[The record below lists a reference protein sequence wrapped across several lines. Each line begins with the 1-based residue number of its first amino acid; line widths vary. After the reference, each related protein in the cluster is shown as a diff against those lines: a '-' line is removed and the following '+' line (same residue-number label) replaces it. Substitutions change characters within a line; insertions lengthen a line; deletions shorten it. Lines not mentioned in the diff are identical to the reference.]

1 MATSVFIAALNTF
14 LATEKPKKTIYLLKR
29 SNNSLIKLLFKV
41 INTDIRIRYME
52 AILIS
57 FLLTLNKHF
66 PTAKHIDSVPNY
78 PLSNLDSCNIS
89 QVIRKAHENSLL
101 FRKVIFSAKPRHYYR
116 AIWTLLYKFW
126 AHAIWSPKLKIC
138 IHGCG
143 QKLEFFVDYNK

>member
-1 MATSVFIAALNTF
+1 MATSVFIAALNMF

-66 PTAKHIDSVPNY
+66 PTAKHIDSMPNY

-101 FRKVIFSAKPRHYYR
+101 FRKVIFSAKPRVQ
-116 AIWTLLYKFW
+116 ALLQSNLDI
-126 AHAIWSPKLKIC
+126 AL
-138 IHGCG
+138 
-143 QKLEFFVDYNK
+143 